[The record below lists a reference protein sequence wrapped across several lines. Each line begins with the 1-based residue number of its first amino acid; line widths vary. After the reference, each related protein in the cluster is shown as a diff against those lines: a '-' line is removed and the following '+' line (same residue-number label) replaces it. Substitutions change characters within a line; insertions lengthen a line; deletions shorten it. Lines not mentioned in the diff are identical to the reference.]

1 MSKKE
6 RILEK
11 FRNNNLQDT
20 ECVDFEG
27 AMDENT
33 VDFEGIYDDN
43 IVDFE

>member
-11 FRNNNLQDT
+11 FRNNNLQDI

-27 AMDENT
+27 TMDEST
-33 VDFEGIYDDN
+33 VDFEGIYNDN
-43 IVDFE
+43 TVDFE